1 MFMEMVHLKCN
12 NYSILNKTCEFVF
25 ASPSVYE
32 TADFI
37 ATVTIRH
44 SPCRVHNAYAW
55 IRKHI
60 YKNSHLMNNSNTQNK
75 NKKRSKTNE
84 YHRLNC
90 SPRCCMIINLNDS
103 FLETSI
109 EYSQLFDSLFSLTR
123 FAMIQNRFF
132 ALLSFV
138 LTACVYVHQLALWG
152 RAYLYIYLYAI
163 ISYN

>member
-1 MFMEMVHLKCN
+1 MVHLKCN

-25 ASPSVYE
+25 ASLSVCE

-123 FAMIQNRFF
+123 FAMILCSALFCVDGVCVCASACFVRARISLYFF
-132 ALLSFV
+132 ICNYKL
-138 LTACVYVHQLALWG
+138 
-152 RAYLYIYLYAI
+152 
-163 ISYN
+163 